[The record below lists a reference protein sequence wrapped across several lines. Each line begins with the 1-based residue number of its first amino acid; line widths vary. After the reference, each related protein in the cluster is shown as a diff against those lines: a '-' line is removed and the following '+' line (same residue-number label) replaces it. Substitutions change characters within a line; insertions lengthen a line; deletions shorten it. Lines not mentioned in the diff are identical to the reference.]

1 MKGMEMMLKSFGFDP
16 EEMKKQFDEAKTNA
30 EKYVQ
35 QVETRLGA
43 IENRLQ
49 NLETKIDAIISAVD
63 KISLHVITPIVESVT
78 EPVTNAKLVTE
89 TVAEKET

>member
-16 EEMKKQFDEAKTNA
+16 EEMKKQFDEAKINA

-35 QVETRLGA
+35 QVEARLGA

-49 NLETKIDAIISAVD
+49 NLETKIDAIISVVD
-63 KISLHVITPIVESVT
+63 KISLHVITPVT
-78 EPVTNAKLVTE
+78 DPVTNAKLVTE

>member
-35 QVETRLGA
+35 QVEARLGA

-49 NLETKIDAIISAVD
+49 NLETKIDVIIFAVD
-63 KISLHVITPIVESVT
+63 KISLHVITPVT
-78 EPVTNAKLVTE
+78 DTVTNAKLVNE
-89 TVAEKET
+89 IVAEKET